1 MPRLA
6 DGFINELKQRIDL
19 FDLVSS
25 YVQLKRSGSSW
36 VGLSPFQEEK
46 TPSFYVHPE
55 KGFFKCFSSGETGDA
70 ISFVQKIENLEFNEA
85 LEFLSQRFSF
95 PMKYEKSNY
104 SQPYVKSIRSDL
116 YALHEKAK
124 DWFVSQLISDDK
136 ESKIALQ
143 YWHNERNFDAQTA
156 KDFGIGYSPNDPYAL
171 GKFLSQN
178 NFSKDLMSKSG
189 LFRERLNSDSLV
201 SSFSGRLMIPIHE
214 KLGRVCGF
222 TARKLL
228 ITPEW
233 GDKKSPKYI
242 NSPETQI
249 FQKGE
254 LLFNLHL
261 ANKAIAVQK
270 DFLLVEGQLD
280 AIRCY
285 VEGFHTVVAPQGTA
299 FKKTQ
304 AQLLRKSN
312 PRRIICLLDGDEAG
326 RKAGLNYIPIF
337 IEAGLEAR
345 FAMLPRGMDP
355 DQILIEKGK
364 EYLQKILDDGIN
376 MVVYAIRNLSIDSDP
391 KSANSKKNVCEFIFR
406 SLIKVKSFVIRE
418 SYIEEIAVSL
428 GISRESVKKDF
439 QAFEANKQP
448 GLLSSSS
455 KIRDIKSKETS
466 LERLTNVEDDLLLVL
481 LHDNR
486 IVGPLAHLVEP
497 TWLNLENVAGRIL
510 AKIIAEIKADGP
522 ISTDRMEDL
531 LESDEE
537 RKKFQ
542 CLLFREIP
550 SESIENSLLLAN
562 ECLSVLHLRSSKKLE
577 ENILKELR
585 NSDDAHTPSG
595 NIRTELK
602 KLRELRNHPPSLPL
616 SVTVN

>member
-6 DGFINELKQRIDL
+6 DGFISELKQRIDL

>member
-585 NSDDAHTPSG
+585 NSDDAHTSSG

>member
-6 DGFINELKQRIDL
+6 DGFISELKQRIDL

-104 SQPYVKSIRSDL
+104 SLPYVKSIRSDL

-156 KDFGIGYSPNDPYAL
+156 KDFGIGYSPTDPYAL

-201 SSFSGRLMIPIHE
+201 SSFTGRLMIPIHE

-391 KSANSKKNVCEFIFR
+391 KSPNSKKNVCEFIFR

-448 GLLSSSS
+448 GLQSSSS
-455 KIRDIKSKETS
+455 KIRDIKSEETS

-542 CLLFREIP
+542 CLLFQEIP

-585 NSDDAHTPSG
+585 NSDDAHTSSG

>member
-1 MPRLA
+1 
-6 DGFINELKQRIDL
+6 
-19 FDLVSS
+19 
-25 YVQLKRSGSSW
+25 
-36 VGLSPFQEEK
+36 
-46 TPSFYVHPE
+46 
-55 KGFFKCFSSGETGDA
+55 
-70 ISFVQKIENLEFNEA
+70 
-85 LEFLSQRFSF
+85 
-95 PMKYEKSNY
+95 MKYEKSNY
-104 SQPYVKSIRSDL
+104 SLPYVKSIRSDL

-156 KDFGIGYSPNDPYAL
+156 KDFGIGYSPTDPYAL

-364 EYLQKILDDGIN
+364 EYLQ
-376 MVVYAIRNLSIDSDP
+376 
-391 KSANSKKNVCEFIFR
+391 
-406 SLIKVKSFVIRE
+406 
-418 SYIEEIAVSL
+418 
-428 GISRESVKKDF
+428 
-439 QAFEANKQP
+439 
-448 GLLSSSS
+448 
-455 KIRDIKSKETS
+455 
-466 LERLTNVEDDLLLVL
+466 
-481 LHDNR
+481 
-486 IVGPLAHLVEP
+486 
-497 TWLNLENVAGRIL
+497 
-510 AKIIAEIKADGP
+510 
-522 ISTDRMEDL
+522 
-531 LESDEE
+531 
-537 RKKFQ
+537 
-542 CLLFREIP
+542 
-550 SESIENSLLLAN
+550 
-562 ECLSVLHLRSSKKLE
+562 
-577 ENILKELR
+577 
-585 NSDDAHTPSG
+585 
-595 NIRTELK
+595 
-602 KLRELRNHPPSLPL
+602 
-616 SVTVN
+616 